1 MRMTSLAVAA
11 SAILLFALVPL
22 SQAQEKAPG
31 VVVTQETYCRAET
44 DRTFNNTIKL
54 TGGVNRFYHFRKV
67 IPLDNQTV
75 VRMNRDTLYSG
86 TIVDTSKGAT
96 ITLPKTPD
104 GRYCS
109 ALLIDNDHY
118 CPGVIYDAGTH
129 QLPKDT
135 KYLMVV
141 VRIQLLKP
149 TDPEDVKLVNSL
161 QDKLEIKAESADPF
175 PEPKWDAASLDELT
189 AVYKAEFA
197 KYDKYP
203 DGFMG
208 ARGVA
213 DEKIRHIACAGAWG
227 LFPNEHAVYINYNA
241 GLPAKGHHTATYK
254 VPEHNAFWSITV
266 YGADGYMK
274 SDNALLNGSNTKMN
288 PDGTFTVHFGSKED
302 CGDVPNRLDV
312 SEGWNFLMRVYRP
325 GKSVLDGSYK
335 LPEVTLA
342 TTTAKA
348 LTPAEARAI
357 AKEAYIYGF
366 PLVDNMRIQYS
377 YFTDKKDPDYKAP
390 YNTLFN
396 IPRVFTP
403 DDKAIQT
410 ANSDTPYSWIGLD
423 LRAEPIVFTVPPI
436 AKERY
441 WSLQLIDLY
450 THNFDYLGSRTTGND
465 GGSYLIAGPKW
476 SGEKPKGI
484 TKVIRCETEIASAQ
498 FRTQLFN
505 PIDLD
510 NVKKIQEQYIVKPL
524 SAFLNQ
530 PAPQAAPA
538 IDFPQPLTPVTQKT
552 SLEFFT
558 LLNFYL
564 QFCPTHPSEKA
575 LMERFAKIGVGAG
588 QTFDASKLS
597 PETKK
602 AIEGGIA
609 DAWAEFQD
617 LVGRVNKGEVSS
629 GDVFGTREYLKN
641 NYLYRM
647 GAAVLGIYGNDKE
660 EAIYPV
666 YFVDGDK
673 QKLDGRNRYTLRF
686 AKGQL
691 PPVNSFWSLTMYDQP
706 ASLLVHNPINRYLLN
721 STMLPEFTFDD
732 DGGLTLYIQNESPGK
747 DKEANWLPAPK
758 GPFSMVMRLYW
769 PKAEALNGKW
779 KQPPLM
785 RVK

>member
-1 MRMTSLAVAA
+1 MTFDLDHFPAGIF
-11 SAILLFALVPL
+11 AILVVLL
-22 SQAQEKAPG
+22 SVGSATGQEKAPG

-44 DRTFNNTIKL
+44 DRTFNNTRKL
-54 TGGVNRFYHFRKV
+54 AGGVNRFFHFRSV
-67 IPLDNQTV
+67 TPLDNQTV
-75 VRMNRDTLYSG
+75 VRMNRDTLYSAA
-86 TIVDTSKGAT
+86 IVDTSKRAM
-96 ITLPKTPD
+96 ITVPKMPA

-109 ALLIDNDHY
+109 VLLIDNDHY

-129 QLPKDT
+129 QLPEDT
-135 KYLMVV
+135 KYLGVL

-149 TDPEDVKLVNSL
+149 TDPEDVALVNKL
-161 QDKLEIKAESADPF
+161 QDQFVIEAGSADPF
-175 PEPKWDAASLDELT
+175 PVPKWDAASLEKLT
-189 AVYKAEFA
+189 AAYKAKFD
-197 KYDKYP
+197 KYEKYP
-203 DGFMG
+203 DGFMA
-208 ARGVA
+208 ARGKA
-213 DEKIRHIACAGAWG
+213 DEKLRHLACAGAWG
-227 LFPNEHAVYINYNA
+227 LFPNEHAVYINYN
-241 GLPAKGHHTATYK
+241 GRLPAAGHHTATYN
-254 VPEHNAFWSITV
+254 VPENNAFWSITI

-274 SDNALLNGSNTKMN
+274 SENSILNKFNTKIN

-312 SEGWNFLMRVYRP
+312 VDGWNFLMRVYRP
-325 GKSVLDGSYK
+325 GKSVLDGSYQ
-335 LPEVTLA
+335 LPDVTL
-342 TTTAKA
+342 AKA

-357 AKEAYIYGF
+357 AKDAYIYGF
-366 PLVDNMRIQYS
+366 PLVDNMRVQYT

-423 LRAEPIVFTVPPI
+423 LRAEPIVFTVPAI
-436 AKERY
+436 ARERY

-465 GGSYLIAGPKW
+465 GGSFLIAGPKW
-476 SGEKPKGI
+476 RGEKPKGI

-505 PIDLD
+505 PADLD
-510 NVKKIQEQYIVKPL
+510 NVKQIQAQYIVKPL
-524 SAFLNQ
+524 SAFLGQ
-530 PAPQAAPA
+530 PASKAAPW
-538 IDFPQPLTPVTQKT
+538 IDFPQPLTPATQRT

-564 QFCPTHPSEKA
+564 QFCPTHPSEEV
-575 LMERFAKIGVGAG
+575 LMDRFAKIGVGAG
-588 QTFDASKLS
+588 RPFDASKLS
-597 PETKK
+597 PETKQ

-617 LVGRVNKGEVSS
+617 WVGRVNKGEVSS

-647 GAAVLGIYGNDKE
+647 GAAVLGIYGNTKE

-666 YFVDGDK
+666 YYVDGDK
-673 QKLDGRNRYTLRF
+673 QKLDGSNRYTLRF

-691 PPVNSFWSLTMYDQP
+691 PPVHSFWSLTMYDQP
-706 ASLLVHNPINRYLLN
+706 ESLLVHNPINRYLLN
-721 STMLPEFTFDD
+721 STMLSEFKIDD
-732 DGGLTLYIQNESPGK
+732 DGGLTLYIQHESPGK
-747 DKEANWLPAPK
+747 DKEANWLPAPT
-758 GPFSMVMRLYW
+758 GPFSVIMRLYW
-769 PKAEALNGKW
+769 PKAEALDGTW
-779 KQPPLM
+779 TAPPLQ
-785 RVK
+785 KTK